1 MSRFTQ
7 DTSPSSLRNQ
17 IELNFAD
24 ELLIFP
30 RLEEDDVA
38 PHNHGQHMQ
47 QPGIGVNVIPGLQ
60 VEVSTAN
67 EDAVNEHLLQS
78 DQLETDAVRFLLG
91 VRIRNNVIT
100 AQHFYRVLK
109 KLRDALFPAKRIK
122 HILKEDFPAQE
133 YERVLLRLVRICTT
147 PSKESYEARGC
158 AHPIE
163 YESVYEAFRQSPA
176 ELRHPLSY
184 VEHID
189 NMLGSLSAGFQMMQ
203 QIGAAEVVYIAT
215 KDGEEFVEGLR
226 YLAAL
231 LKQPPG

>member
-1 MSRFTQ
+1 MTDLLGFTQ

-78 DQLETDAVRFLLG
+78 DQLETDGNCL
-91 VRIRNNVIT
+91 T
-100 AQHFYRVLK
+100 
-109 KLRDALFPAKRIK
+109 
-122 HILKEDFPAQE
+122 
-133 YERVLLRLVRICTT
+133 
-147 PSKESYEARGC
+147 
-158 AHPIE
+158 
-163 YESVYEAFRQSPA
+163 
-176 ELRHPLSY
+176 
-184 VEHID
+184 
-189 NMLGSLSAGFQMMQ
+189 
-203 QIGAAEVVYIAT
+203 
-215 KDGEEFVEGLR
+215 
-226 YLAAL
+226 
-231 LKQPPG
+231 